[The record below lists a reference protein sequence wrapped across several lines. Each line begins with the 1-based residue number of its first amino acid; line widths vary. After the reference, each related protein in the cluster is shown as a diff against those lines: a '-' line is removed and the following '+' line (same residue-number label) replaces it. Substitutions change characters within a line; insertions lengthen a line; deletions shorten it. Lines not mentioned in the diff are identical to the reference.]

1 MTAPITIIGSGFAAY
16 QLVKSIRRQDNSVS
30 IRVITA
36 DDGHDYNKPDLS
48 HVFSKQQQVS
58 DVITLKSEVFAQ
70 QYHVE
75 LLTNHQVTSVDAEAQ
90 TVTSNEKKYSYS
102 SLVFATGATP
112 FVPSFA
118 GSINNRIMTLNSL
131 KEFERYQADITT
143 SKHMLLIGGGLIGVE
158 LALDLANSGKKVTLV
173 EPNTTLMQNLLPEY
187 VADKLTQALKRNQI
201 VVHTEVTVTEL
212 HEREEDIITAQL
224 SDGGEIKADS
234 VMVCAGLTPNVALAD
249 KSGIAVNRGICVNS
263 QLQTSQP
270 NIYALGDC
278 AELDGQVRAYL
289 QPTLMSAT
297 ALAKTLLGSPSA
309 VNLPSMMIK
318 VKTPSYPIQV
328 AGITDSKQVTRWNMD
343 IDATGIIAKAFDEKE
358 TLIGFV
364 VTEQK
369 VTQAFTLLR
378 AL

>member
-1 MTAPITIIGSGFAAY
+1 MKDPITIIGSGFAAY
-16 QLVKSIRRQDNSVS
+16 QLVKSIRRQDNSVP

-58 DVITLKSEVFAQ
+58 DVITLESEAFAQ
-70 QYHVE
+70 QYNVE
-75 LLTNHQVTSVDAEAQ
+75 LLANHRVTGVDTEKQLVVA
-90 TVTSNEKKYSYS
+90 NEQSYGYS

-112 FVPSFA
+112 FVPSFSGTA
-118 GSINNRIMTLNSL
+118 SHRVITLNSL
-131 KEFERYQADITT
+131 QEFERCQAEIITST
-143 SKHMLLIGGGLIGVE
+143 HVLLIGGGLIGVE
-158 LALDLANSGKKVTLV
+158 LALDLANAGKKVTLV
-173 EPNTTLMQNLLPEY
+173 EPNATLMQNLLPEY
-187 VADKLTQALKRNQI
+187 VADKLAQALKCKQVTVR
-201 VVHTEVTVTEL
+201 TEVAVAEL
-212 HEREEDIITAQL
+212 NGLEGKITAQL
-224 SDGGEIKADS
+224 NDGSKVEADS
-234 VMVCAGLTPNVALAD
+234 VMVCAGLKSNVALAE
-249 KSGIAVNRGICVNS
+249 KSGLAVNRGICVNT

-297 ALAKTLLGSPSA
+297 ALAKTLLGSA
-309 VNLPSMMIK
+309 TDVNLPSMMIK
-318 VKTPSYPIQV
+318 VKTPNYPIQV
-328 AGITDSKQVTRWNMD
+328 AGVTDSKQVTRWNMD
-343 IDATGIIAKAFDEKE
+343 IDANGIIAKAFDEQE

>member
-1 MTAPITIIGSGFAAY
+1 
-16 QLVKSIRRQDNSVS
+16 
-30 IRVITA
+30 
-36 DDGHDYNKPDLS
+36 
-48 HVFSKQQQVS
+48 
-58 DVITLKSEVFAQ
+58 
-70 QYHVE
+70 
-75 LLTNHQVTSVDAEAQ
+75 
-90 TVTSNEKKYSYS
+90 
-102 SLVFATGATP
+102 
-112 FVPSFA
+112 
-118 GSINNRIMTLNSL
+118 
-131 KEFERYQADITT
+131 
-143 SKHMLLIGGGLIGVE
+143 MLLIGGGLIGVE

-187 VADKLTQALKRNQI
+187 VADKLTQVLKRNQV

-212 HEREEDIITAQL
+212 NEHKEIITAQL

-343 IDATGIIAKAFDEKE
+343 IDVTGIIAKAFDEKE

>member
-58 DVITLKSEVFAQ
+58 DVITLKSEAFAQ

-75 LLTNHQVTSVDAEAQ
+75 LLTNHQVISVDAEAQ

-131 KEFERYQADITT
+131 KEFERYQSDITT

-212 HEREEDIITAQL
+212 NEREEIITAQL
-224 SDGGEIKADS
+224 SNGGEIKADS
-234 VMVCAGLTPNVALAD
+234 VMVCAGLKPNVALAE
-249 KSGIAVNRGICVNS
+249 KSGLAVNRGICVNS

>member
-16 QLVKSIRRQDNSVS
+16 QLVKSIRRQDNSAS

-58 DVITLKSEVFAQ
+58 DVITLKSEAFAQ

-90 TVTSNEKKYSYS
+90 TVTSNEKTYSYS

-112 FVPSFA
+112 FVPPFA
-118 GSINNRIMTLNSL
+118 GSADNRIMTLNSL
-131 KEFERYQADITT
+131 KEFERYQTGIST

-212 HEREEDIITAQL
+212 NEREEIITAQL
-224 SDGGEIKADS
+224 NDGSKVEADS
-234 VMVCAGLTPNVALAD
+234 VMVCAGLTPNVALAE
-249 KSGIAVNRGICVNS
+249 KSGLAVNRGICVNT